1 MKKCKIGSS
10 FLCFFVAL
18 SLFGASVFSVSCKM
32 TAEGIVAVSEDVHN
46 PVLSD
51 FFQESE
57 DSLVLCF
64 SEEVSITNMEVRSAG
79 EKDSGQIVLSSERIE
94 VAKVAQ
100 EGGKE
105 FKTTGE
111 TALQETEGASS
122 VEGSGKVNINVTFKD
137 GFVLEPGFP
146 YVLSGVAH
154 DKKGN
159 SLFFQ
164 VPFHGFNRNVAK
176 IVLSEVKPG
185 YNKPEVEFIE
195 FYVYKP
201 GNLAGI
207 ILNTVNKDFEYVF
220 PSVEVSEGEYV
231 VLHMRTLSQESG
243 HVNELGEDLNLS
255 TAPDSC
261 TDARDLWVPM
271 EERIV
276 GNSDVITLR
285 ERWNGRIMDAL
296 LYAHPDIS
304 VTVQKKTLPVAQQ
317 LVEAGAWQ
325 GEKGLDG
332 WVQADGLT
340 NTSTTRSL
348 SRQNIQAFDEVAG
361 AEIAVPLPGP
371 QDCFVTAKA
380 GKVSGIT
387 PGLPNSTTR
396 YVAD

>member
-1 MKKCKIGSS
+1 MKKCKVGSS

-18 SLFGASVFSVSCKM
+18 SLFSVSVFSVSCKM

-64 SEEVSITNMEVRSAG
+64 SEEVFITNMEVRSAE
-79 EKDSGQIVLSSERIE
+79 EKTFGQLIVPSEKIE
-94 VAKVAQ
+94 VAKVTQ
-100 EGGKE
+100 GGGKE
-105 FKTTGE
+105 FSATDETTLPG
-111 TALQETEGASS
+111 T
-122 VEGSGKVNINVTFKD
+122 EGSGQVNVTVTFND
-137 GFVLEPGFP
+137 SFILETGFP

-176 IVLSEVKPG
+176 IVLSEVKSG
-185 YNKPEVEFIE
+185 YDKPKVEFIE

-207 ILNTVNKDFEYVF
+207 TLNTVNKDFEYVF
-220 PSVEVSEGEYV
+220 PSVEVSEGEYI
-231 VLHMRTLSQESG
+231 VLHMRTLSQETG
-243 HVNELGEDLNLS
+243 HVDEIEGDLNLS

-285 ERWNGRIMDAL
+285 EWQNGRITDAL

-304 VTVQKKTLPVAQQ
+304 DTVRKKTLPVAQQ
-317 LVEAGAWQ
+317 LVEAGIWQ
-325 GEKGLDG
+325 GEKELAG

-348 SRQNIQAFDEVAG
+348 SRQNIQAIVAAAE
-361 AEIAVPLPGP
+361 AEIDIPLPSP
-371 QDCFVTAKA
+371 QDWFVTARD
-380 GKVSGIT
+380 GKISGAT
-387 PGLPNSTTR
+387 PGLLNSTNR
-396 YVAD
+396 YTE